1 MASFADPS
9 SCERLDARDLPC
21 EQRFKRI
28 MAAWHALSPGQ
39 AFVLLNNIDP
49 LPLYYQ
55 LNTQFRGELE
65 WRYLQR
71 GPEVFEILVGRLGGE
86 DEAPSDEAKV
96 FAPVAGPDLVSEL
109 DARGLEP
116 PEPMVRILAAAAELA
131 PGSSLTAL
139 TDRRPVHLLQ
149 EIEARGYRCESS
161 ERADGSWSNRI
172 TRL

>member
-28 MAAWHALSPGQ
+28 MAAWHALPPGK
-39 AFVLLNNIDP
+39 AFVLVNNIDP

-55 LNTQFRGELE
+55 LNTQFRCELE

-71 GPEVFEILVGRLGGE
+71 GPEVFEILVGRLGDE
-86 DEAPSDEAKV
+86 DDAQTGKAEE
-96 FAPVAGPDLVSEL
+96 FAPVSQPASLSGL

-116 PEPMVRILAAAAELA
+116 PEPMVRILAATAELA
-131 PGSSLTAL
+131 PGASLTAL
-139 TDRRPVHLLQ
+139 TDRKPVHLLE